1 MCVWDVEKGEMVFH
15 FTDLHQT
22 KMTAMAF
29 DEAGRR
35 LITGAN
41 DGTVCVNFSNG
52 QCLQQLKN
60 EGQLEV
66 SCITFIVESQ
76 NKLIVAGGW
85 NRKVLVWRD
94 EASSSTAPVEPDRV
108 MVGHDE
114 DILSIAY
121 SAPNLLATSG
131 YDGRLLIWNM
141 DSAILKFSLTI
152 GGVEQLD
159 VDQRAMWKLLFLERR
174 SQALVSASAD
184 GKLRFWNVKEG
195 CMTWVHD
202 AKHKNKDVVALTT
215 EATNSFLFTGDGA
228 GYLKVWDICQF
239 VNIAKLDQR
248 NNVIELA
255 HWKAHE
261 GCIASLDYI
270 EKHRLILSASSDTKI
285 KMWKFDNGVEAVIM
299 CAGVLGETPGWNL
312 AAPDSFEVIEQ
323 VEDLPPK
330 PKAEAPS
337 SEDADGFGD
346 LHGKGGMKA
355 RPVLA
360 KKASKG
366 APEAEPTH
374 NTQDLIHQI
383 LMKKGDKKGTLSQR
397 TFSSLHTHKLAPV
410 SPRSEDIDS
419 ARKKGGK
426 LPH

>member
-1 MCVWDVEKGEMVFH
+1 MR
-15 FTDLHQT
+15 
-22 KMTAMAF
+22 AMRA
-29 DEAGRR
+29 
-35 LITGAN
+35 
-41 DGTVCVNFSNG
+41 
-52 QCLQQLKN
+52 
-60 EGQLEV
+60 
-66 SCITFIVESQ
+66 
-76 NKLIVAGGW
+76 
-85 NRKVLVWRD
+85 
-94 EASSSTAPVEPDRV
+94 DR
-108 MVGHDE
+108 GHD
-114 DILSIAY
+114 
-121 SAPNLLATSG
+121 G

-323 VEDLPPK
+323 VSVEVRQQ
-330 PKAEAPS
+330 AA
-337 SEDADGFGD
+337 AIG
-346 LHGKGGMKA
+346 
-355 RPVLA
+355 RPQIR
-360 KKASKG
+360 
-366 APEAEPTH
+366 PERRHA
-374 NTQDLIHQI
+374 
-383 LMKKGDKKGTLSQR
+383 
-397 TFSSLHTHKLAPV
+397 
-410 SPRSEDIDS
+410 
-419 ARKKGGK
+419 
-426 LPH
+426 